1 MRIAILFKRKKSKKG
16 VIKEVLLNIWLVIV
30 GLIFIIRI
38 FTHLYNVIDERKCC
52 HDMQELTHITVKN
65 EQGDTVGHEFI
76 LVCKKCGKVR
86 KVRL

>member
-1 MRIAILFKRKKSKKG
+1 MASLYDTCPLFGSSVRYKWQNKKRC
-16 VIKEVLLNIWLVIV
+16 L
-30 GLIFIIRI
+30 
-38 FTHLYNVIDERKCC
+38 

>member
-1 MRIAILFKRKKSKKG
+1 MSWQVCMIPVLCVVLAFVINGRREKRC
-16 VIKEVLLNIWLVIV
+16 L
-30 GLIFIIRI
+30 
-38 FTHLYNVIDERKCC
+38 
-52 HDMQELTHITVKN
+52 HDMQELTHVEVKD